1 MGLGKVVVYNGY
13 IVTSASMLNDND
25 RKILTLLYQP
35 LCGYGALALY
45 LTLWCKYESIVNYNA
60 KCNHKTLFANM
71 DCSVE
76 EFEKFRDKLEGLGL
90 IKTLVKEGI
99 TPTYC
104 YQLYAP
110 LSPENFFKHELLG
123 TLLKQKLD
131 DEDYAKLK
139 SLFVVRNSTDDEFY
153 DVTHNFNEV
162 YNLDMNDTGSLQSVI
177 SDKEELAQRKNGEIK
192 GNFSLEIFLMVLKEN
207 KIRKNL
213 INNSFVELLES
224 MATLYRLD
232 EYELCNILIASI
244 EGLGLQERINY
255 ETFKRKCFEYRK
267 VMKIS
272 NRDVKALENKK
283 SGISKKAEMFEELE
297 PFQFLRIKQGNME
310 PSKQDVKLIEDLSL
324 MSKLN
329 PGVINVLLDYVMF
342 NKQNTLP
349 YNYVM
354 KIASSLV
361 RENVTTAIEAM
372 EHFKN
377 FKTRNTP
384 KKEVEKIEYKES
396 AQLKEEKKV
405 VTKKEEKKVESN
417 IDEALELEKL
427 KRARKERKKN
437 ASVEV

>member
-1 MGLGKVVVYNGY
+1 MSLGKVVVYNGY

-45 LTLWCKYESIVNYNA
+45 LTLWCKYESIINYNA
-60 KCNHKTLFANM
+60 KCDHKTLFANM

-76 EFEKFRDKLEGLGL
+76 EFERFRDKLEGLGL

-131 DEDYAKLK
+131 DEDYTKLK
-139 SLFVVRNSTDDEFY
+139 SLFVVRNNADSEFY

-177 SDKEELAQRKNGEIK
+177 SDKEELVQRKNGEIK

-213 INNSFVELLES
+213 INNSFVDLLES

-255 ETFKRKCFEYRK
+255 DTFKRKCFEYRK

-272 NRDVKALENKK
+272 NRDVKALESKK

-384 KKEVEKIEYKES
+384 KKEVEKEIVEP
-396 AQLKEEKKV
+396 KEEKKSII
-405 VTKKEEKKVESN
+405 KKEDNKKVESN

-427 KRARKERKKN
+427 KKARKERKKN
-437 ASVEV
+437 AAAEV